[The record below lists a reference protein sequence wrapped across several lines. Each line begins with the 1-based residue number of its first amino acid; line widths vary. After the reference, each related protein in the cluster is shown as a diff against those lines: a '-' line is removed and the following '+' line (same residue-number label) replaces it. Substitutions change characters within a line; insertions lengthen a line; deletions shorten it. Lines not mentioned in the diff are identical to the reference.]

1 MHILMLA
8 KTTLNRQAIR
18 QAKESTQERLE
29 REHDPCETYEAVV
42 DQGSAE
48 KEKKKSCVAPFFIS
62 SLKSQRQH
70 AIVFFLRCLIALAL
84 NVFLHTKLPLS
95 GLLFLFDFVRRV
107 RNPNHT

>member
-70 AIVFFLRCLIALAL
+70 AIVFFFEMFNCSCTQCLSPYKVTFEWIT
-84 NVFLHTKLPLS
+84 FP
-95 GLLFLFDFVRRV
+95 F
-107 RNPNHT
+107 